1 MSESTVVSPSQL
13 KKNRILLL
21 LILASFVLPFVVG
34 DLAYKLGWYK
44 GGQTN
49 NGQLIDPPVAFADF
63 QARLPDGGAV
73 GSEFVRSSWWL
84 LYVVPDTCEAACR
97 NRLFQMRQVRKA
109 LGREAERV
117 QPLLVVTSSLSAE
130 TEDLLAKEFPGL
142 ARVTAER
149 SSVNAA
155 FANAVPEA
163 ASAGNLF
170 IMDPMGWLMLTYGPE
185 PDEKASVIKAEDI
198 LNDLKKLLKASRIG

>member
-1 MSESTVVSPSQL
+1 MTEPTAVSPSQL
-13 KKNRILLL
+13 KKNRLLLL

-34 DLAYKLGWYK
+34 DMAYKLGWYQ

-49 NGQLIDPPVAFADF
+49 HGQLIDPPVAFADF
-63 QARLPDGGAV
+63 QAHLADGSAAGR
-73 GSEFVRSSWWL
+73 GFVRPNWWL
-84 LYVVPDTCEAACR
+84 VYVVPEHCDAACR

-117 QPLLVVTSSLSAE
+117 QPLLVVTSALSAE
-130 TEDLLAKEFPGL
+130 TENLLEKEFPGIVRVQADA
-142 ARVTAER
+142 ARVNRALER
-149 SSVNAA
+149 LM
-155 FANAVPEA
+155 PEA
-163 ASAGNLF
+163 SSAGNLF

-185 PDEKASVIKAEDI
+185 ADEETSVIKAEDI